1 MTPSGGPWIIHKYN
15 NMCTYLVQQCRK
27 IDKKIIKTNLLLYY
41 VFKHIIIQ
49 IIQNIMFTFTDSA
62 NIIIKSIWGH
72 DFSKSKI

>member
-1 MTPSGGPWIIHKYN
+1 
-15 NMCTYLVQQCRK
+15 MCTYLVQQCRK

-49 IIQNIMFTFTDSA
+49 IMQNIMFTFTDSA

>member
-1 MTPSGGPWIIHKYN
+1 
-15 NMCTYLVQQCRK
+15 MCTYLVQQCRK